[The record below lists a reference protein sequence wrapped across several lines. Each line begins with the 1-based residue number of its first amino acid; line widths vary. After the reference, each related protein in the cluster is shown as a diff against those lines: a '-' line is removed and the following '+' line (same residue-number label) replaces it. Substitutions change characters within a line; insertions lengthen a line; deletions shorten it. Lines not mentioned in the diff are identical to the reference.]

1 MHPSTELRRSG
12 RIQTTRQ
19 QRADQPAE
27 HVTAAGGGEPVVAG
41 GVDRHRCIGI
51 ARAAPGHQGASA
63 LEHHHRRIAL
73 YQAMGGGQPVGL
85 HLLGSDAKQAGS
97 LACVRGDDCR
107 PLAMCC
113 TLQHAMA
120 QIGTHGEQ
128 IQRVGV
134 QQQRQWRP
142 YGQGQQ
148 LDRRRREPHAGSGH
162 QRAERQATGEQLR
175 RRSQHELRVQR
186 IDCRGLRVELPYV
199 DAPGSGMQR
208 CAPRQPRGAEHAGRT
223 ADETERPAS
232 AFVRICRQMQR
243 VQVQAVWINDLH
255 AGENSGKARSG
266 WNRPV
271 PLLSGVRGAD
281 EFQFEL
287 LHHLVEGTRV
297 YQKTITDFDSN
308 GADGETDAIDMS
320 DLAEAINLR
329 FNAFSTTSTWS
340 RGDLITVREGNNTVI
355 LGNVDNDLAAEI
367 RVVLVGLTTF
377 DSNLLDLG

>member
-1 MHPSTELRRSG
+1 
-12 RIQTTRQ
+12 
-19 QRADQPAE
+19 
-27 HVTAAGGGEPVVAG
+27 
-41 GVDRHRCIGI
+41 
-51 ARAAPGHQGASA
+51 
-63 LEHHHRRIAL
+63 
-73 YQAMGGGQPVGL
+73 
-85 HLLGSDAKQAGS
+85 
-97 LACVRGDDCR
+97 
-107 PLAMCC
+107 
-113 TLQHAMA
+113 
-120 QIGTHGEQ
+120 
-128 IQRVGV
+128 
-134 QQQRQWRP
+134 
-142 YGQGQQ
+142 
-148 LDRRRREPHAGSGH
+148 
-162 QRAERQATGEQLR
+162 
-175 RRSQHELRVQR
+175 
-186 IDCRGLRVELPYV
+186 
-199 DAPGSGMQR
+199 
-208 CAPRQPRGAEHAGRT
+208 
-223 ADETERPAS
+223 
-232 AFVRICRQMQR
+232 MQR